1 VYEVCACTRLQTAA
15 SIEHV
20 RFTYT
25 EVSPIGFFCI
35 AKIPKPTDCATDF
48 CKQQYDWSSSTNQM
62 ARIQNLDQTQIS
74 SFFRSNIF
82 DKPKNKTK
90 THFQTLKQL
99 KRHTKRNIQTH
110 ISLSLSLYLNSVN
123 RRSFYISNLSY
134 SLLIQSLGF
143 LIYIITYLR
152 SFLYPQKGKH
162 PDQLILKTI
171 NTYLL

>member
-1 VYEVCACTRLQTAA
+1 MYEVCACTRLQTAA

-48 CKQQYDWSSSTNQM
+48 CRFCRTTTLTGQASSSQPIKWKESKIWTKPKFHHSSDPIYLTNQ
-62 ARIQNLDQTQIS
+62 RTRPRLI
-74 SFFRSNIF
+74 
-82 DKPKNKTK
+82 
-90 THFQTLKQL
+90 FQTLKQL
-99 KRHTKRNIQTH
+99 KRHTKRHIQTH
-110 ISLSLSLYLNSVN
+110 TSLSLSYYLNSVN

-143 LIYIITYLR
+143 
-152 SFLYPQKGKH
+152 
-162 PDQLILKTI
+162 
-171 NTYLL
+171 